1 MKHRLSPVFVAVLGI
16 FLFFV
21 SAAANTPPV
30 AAFEVRATEDES
42 QITVVLDATASY
54 DPDGSIAIYGWNFG
68 DGSTGSGITKTHA
81 FPTIGKYEVTLN
93 VIDNGGAARLI
104 SQTIDLALPITEP
117 SMPGET
123 TVAAAVPNV
132 PIPYDI
138 PIGTRS
144 GERAP
149 AFALPTQAGKIVQL
163 ADFLGH
169 VVLFEFW
176 SSSCSAC
183 QAAMPHLEE
192 LRAEFADRGLI
203 VITITVNRN
212 VSGEWQYLADNGY
225 TQFIA
230 LSEARDGGERT
241 MDAYGVS
248 RIPHAFLIDYQGVI
262 RFTGHTNLL
271 QSDMIEELL

>member
-1 MKHRLSPVFVAVLGI
+1 VKHRLSPVFVAVLGI

-30 AAFEVRATEDES
+30 AAFEVRASEDES
-42 QITVVLDATASY
+42 QTTVVLDATASY
-54 DPDGSIAIYGWNFG
+54 DPDGSIATYQWVFG
-68 DGSTGSGITKTHA
+68 DGFTGSGMTKAHK
-81 FPTIGKYEVTLN
+81 FSTIGEYKVTLN
-93 VIDNGGAARLI
+93 VTDNGGASHLI

-117 SMPGET
+117 FMPEGT

-132 PIPYDI
+132 VIPYDI
-138 PIGTRS
+138 PIGIRA

-149 AFALPTQAGKIVQL
+149 AFALPTQAGEIVQL
-163 ADFLGH
+163 ADFLGY
-169 VVLFEFW
+169 VVLVEFW

-203 VITITVNRN
+203 VITITVNGN

-225 TQFIA
+225 TEFIA
-230 LSEARDGGERT
+230 LSEANPSERST
-241 MDAYGVS
+241 KNEYSVS
-248 RIPHAFLIDYQGVI
+248 SIPQAFLIDQRGVI
-262 RFTGHTNLL
+262 YFAEDPYYV